1 MGFEQVFDN
10 LTFKHMD
17 TLRKQI
23 QSLVDYVLNHCLWT
37 CAVLS
42 NFDNDREN

>member
-17 TLRKQI
+17 ALSKQI
-23 QSLVDYVLNHCLWT
+23 QSHVDCVLNHCFLT
-37 CAVLS
+37 YVILS
-42 NFDNDREN
+42 KF